1 MDMLI
6 ENIIKNKLKKLIQ
19 EQIKSED
26 DLRELLIQNT
36 YDIFRQIKD
45 KEKIT
50 FSLIDPYQYK
60 RAMEEYMKYGQ
71 FIRFPENKILDW
83 KELVLNNIAMLE
95 ALTQIHGHRVFPFDE
110 FYDVFDDIERPDK
123 SEEEDFS
130 EIYDILYNK
139 YDIDEY
145 VPHFSNGQP
154 VLSDFGMKRLYEL
167 AKELIR
173 QTKPEDIIITIN
185 KIMNV
190 VHQRS
195 DLSELF
201 IRGGEES
208 HSMISNT

>member
-19 EQIKSED
+19 EQIESED
-26 DLRELLIQNT
+26 DLTELLIQNI

-95 ALTQIHGHRVFPFDE
+95 ALTRIHGHRGVFPFDE
-110 FYDVFDDIERPDK
+110 FYDVFDDIERPEK
-123 SEEEDFS
+123 KDFHGV
-130 EIYDILYNK
+130 YDILYNE

-145 VPHFSNGQP
+145 VPQFSNGQP
-154 VLSDFGMKRLYEL
+154 VLSDFGIKPLYKL

>member
-26 DLRELLIQNT
+26 DLTELLIQNI

-95 ALTQIHGHRVFPFDE
+95 ALTQIHGHRGVFPFYE
-110 FYDVFDDIERPDK
+110 FYDVFEEINKP
-123 SEEEDFS
+123 EEEDFH
-130 EIYDILYNK
+130 EVYDILYNK

-145 VPHFSNGQP
+145 VPHFSNGQI
-154 VLSDFGMKRLYEL
+154 VTTDFGMKPLYKL

>member
-26 DLRELLIQNT
+26 DLTELLIQNI

-95 ALTQIHGHRVFPFDE
+95 ALTQIHGHRGVFPFDE
-110 FYDVFDDIERPDK
+110 FYDVFDDIERPEK
-123 SEEEDFS
+123 KDFH
-130 EIYDILYNK
+130 EVYDILYNE

-145 VPHFSNGQP
+145 VPQFSNGQP
-154 VLSDFGMKRLYEL
+154 VLSDFGIKPLYKL